1 MTGNYKLAFY
11 LAGFFIALSGLIM
24 MLLPARGK
32 IRKYRAFRRRCR
44 GGGGGDEDDDEED
57 DEEDDV
63 HVVDIEKCIQII
75 EVSQNWI

>member
-11 LAGFFIALSGLIM
+11 LAGLFIALSGLIM

-44 GGGGGDEDDDEED
+44 GSGDEDEED
-57 DEEDDV
+57 DDDEDDV
-63 HVVDIEKCIQII
+63 SEVDIEKCIQII
-75 EVSQNWI
+75 EVSD